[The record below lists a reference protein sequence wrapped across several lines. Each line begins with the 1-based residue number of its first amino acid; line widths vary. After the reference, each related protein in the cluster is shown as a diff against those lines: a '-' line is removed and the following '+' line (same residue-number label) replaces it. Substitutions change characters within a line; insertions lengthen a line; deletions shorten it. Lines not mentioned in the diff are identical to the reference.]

1 MNVTIVL
8 LLAASACA
16 LAWSFFADRAK
27 TIQSISMAKQLFLQT
42 AGQIG
47 AILALI
53 GLVLAV
59 IPEEYIRTLLG
70 GSSSALSTLYGA
82 VIGTV
87 TILPAFVAFPLAAS
101 LIDRGAHLVAV
112 AAFVTTLTMVGFA
125 TLPLE
130 IEHFGRRFAFIR
142 NALSFLAALL
152 IALGMVIIL

>member
-1 MNVTIVL
+1 MNLSMIL
-8 LLAASACA
+8 LITASISA
-16 LAWSFFADRAK
+16 LAWSFYADRAK
-27 TIQSISMAKQLFLQT
+27 TVRSISMAKRLFLQT

-53 GLVLAV
+53 GLVLAL

-70 GSSSALSTLYGA
+70 GSSSVVSTLYGA
-82 VIGTV
+82 LIGTV

-130 IEHFGRRFAFIR
+130 IEHFGRRFALVR
-142 NALSFLAALL
+142 NALSFMAALL
-152 IALGMVIIL
+152 IAVGMVIIL

>member
-1 MNVTIVL
+1 MNVTIIL
-8 LLAASACA
+8 LLAASAAA
-16 LAWSFFADRAK
+16 LAWSFYVDRAK